1 MYVDRQTHEV
11 RHGVKSIAKSHHTG
25 PWDCTSIDKRMTF
38 EGWEGFIA
46 VQEDEDDD
54 LWALYFDLDNDGL
67 RRKELIADKTGMG
80 RRYRMLE
87 VQLVRRE
94 RPKAHDM
101 AIGERVERIR
111 AMEDSV
117 KREEESAL
125 DRQT

>member
-1 MYVDRQTHEV
+1 
-11 RHGVKSIAKSHHTG
+11 
-25 PWDCTSIDKRMTF
+25 MTF

-87 VQLVRRE
+87 VQLVRKE